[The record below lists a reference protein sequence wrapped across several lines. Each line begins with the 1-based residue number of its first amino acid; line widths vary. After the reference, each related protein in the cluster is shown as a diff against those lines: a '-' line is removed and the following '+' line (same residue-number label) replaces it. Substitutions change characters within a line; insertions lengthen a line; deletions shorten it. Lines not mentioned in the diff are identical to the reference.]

1 MNEKLLNRIIS
12 VAYRDAD
19 FLEKLKIYFLAAG
32 NSEVK
37 RLLSEYKA
45 TAKAVHKLEQE
56 ECPQE
61 ILARVK
67 NNTLNKENN
76 FTSKLVKLLYAFL
89 YKPVLTTAVILVLAT
104 GMMFLILF
112 NKPEQKQYSKAQIHL
127 AEKQVK
133 QSLALVSKVFNRT
146 ANRVENDIIKKQV
159 AKPVNEGISTI
170 NDLFKGG

>member
-12 VAYRDAD
+12 VAYGDAD
-19 FLEKLKIYFLAAG
+19 FFEKLKIYFLAAG

-76 FTSKLVKLLYAFL
+76 F
-89 YKPVLTTAVILVLAT
+89 
-104 GMMFLILF
+104 
-112 NKPEQKQYSKAQIHL
+112 
-127 AEKQVK
+127 
-133 QSLALVSKVFNRT
+133 
-146 ANRVENDIIKKQV
+146 IIKSKTS
-159 AKPVNEGISTI
+159 ASFAEE
-170 NDLFKGG
+170 